1 MSVLLLC
8 FIIYSV
14 CKLIKKQDTIK
25 SIIIHIIL
33 TSKTILKV
41 NFFGNA
47 KIQFSI
53 FNHHTNKDLRI
64 DIYII
69 NGQEAVYIYI
79 PNWKTMNTYY

>member
-14 CKLIKKQDTIK
+14 CRLIKKPDKIK
-25 SIIIHIIL
+25 SIIFHIIL

-41 NFFGNA
+41 NFFGNV
-47 KIQFSI
+47 KIQFSFSI
-53 FNHHTNKDLRI
+53 FNHHTNSHPRI

-79 PNWKTMNTYY
+79 FQIGRL